1 MTDGDPPDVPVRVAI
16 ADDQELVLAGFEA
29 ILSTQPGIE
38 VTGLAA
44 DGHEAIRVA
53 RETMPDVFLMDIR
66 MPGLDGLAAI
76 PHVLAASPATRVVI
90 LTTFDA
96 DDHVYTALRAGA
108 SGFLLKGIRRDQLV
122 DAVRVVARGDALLDP
137 TVTRRLIGDF
147 VAARPPR
154 TAPADGLTAR
164 ERETLL
170 ALARGRTN
178 AEIAVELFI
187 SEHTVKTHVANVL
200 MKLGLRDRI
209 HAVIHAYET
218 GLVRPG

>member
-1 MTDGDPPDVPVRVAI
+1 MSTATPIRVAV

-29 ILSTQPGIE
+29 ILAAQPDIE

-44 DGHEAIRVA
+44 NGLEAVRVA
-53 RETMPDVFLMDIR
+53 ARTTPEVFLMDIR
-66 MPGLDGLAAI
+66 MPHLDGLAAI
-76 PHVLAASPATRVVI
+76 PQVLAASPGTRVVM

-96 DDHVYTALRAGA
+96 DEYVYAALRAGA

-122 DAVRVVARGDALLDP
+122 EAVRVVARGDALLDP
-137 TVTRRLIGDF
+137 AVTRRLIADF

-154 TAPADGLTAR
+154 PAPADGLTAR

-178 AEIAVELFI
+178 AEIAAELFI

>member
-1 MTDGDPPDVPVRVAI
+1 MTATRPIRVAV

-29 ILSTQPGIE
+29 ILAAQPGIE

-44 DGHEAIRVA
+44 DGLEAVRVA
-53 RETMPDVFLMDIR
+53 AATAPDVFLMDIR
-66 MPGLDGLAAI
+66 MPHLDGLAAV
-76 PHVLAASPATRVVI
+76 PRVLAASPGTRVVM

-96 DDHVYTALRAGA
+96 DEYVYTALRAGA

-122 DAVRVVARGDALLDP
+122 DAVRVVSRGDALLDP
-137 TVTRRLIGDF
+137 AVTRRLIADF

-154 TAPADGLTAR
+154 PVVADGLTGR

-178 AEIAVELFI
+178 AEIAAELVI

-218 GLVRPG
+218 GLVRPS